1 MEKER
6 KTINDLKAKQYEI
19 KSRLIK
25 ENHSLNAY
33 EQMKE
38 KFLALE
44 DIDPEYAN
52 SNLKLKK
59 KKKDKSINQT
69 YNEDEL

>member
-33 EQMKE
+33 E
-38 KFLALE
+38 
-44 DIDPEYAN
+44 
-52 SNLKLKK
+52 
-59 KKKDKSINQT
+59 
-69 YNEDEL
+69 